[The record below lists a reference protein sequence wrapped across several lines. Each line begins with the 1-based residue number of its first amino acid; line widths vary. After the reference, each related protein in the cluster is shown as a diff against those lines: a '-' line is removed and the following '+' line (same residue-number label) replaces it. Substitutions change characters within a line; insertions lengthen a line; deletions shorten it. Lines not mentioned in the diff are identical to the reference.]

1 MTNVFRHNLDVMHIK
16 KNMFEDIFN
25 MVMDVKK
32 KIKDNIK
39 ARMNIVLFCDHHIM
53 ELLNDG
59 VCVAKPKDIFSLDKK
74 KTQFIVYEWLNNL
87 QFPNGY
93 A

>member
-1 MTNVFRHNLDVMHIK
+1 MHIK

-25 MVMDVKK
+25 IVMDVKK

-74 KTQFIVYEWLNNL
+74 KHNL
-87 QFPNGY
+87 LSMNGLTICNFLMDMLET
-93 A
+93 

>member
-1 MTNVFRHNLDVMHIK
+1 MHIK

-74 KTQFIVYEWLNNL
+74 KHNL
-87 QFPNGY
+87 LSMNGLTICNFLMDMLET
-93 A
+93 